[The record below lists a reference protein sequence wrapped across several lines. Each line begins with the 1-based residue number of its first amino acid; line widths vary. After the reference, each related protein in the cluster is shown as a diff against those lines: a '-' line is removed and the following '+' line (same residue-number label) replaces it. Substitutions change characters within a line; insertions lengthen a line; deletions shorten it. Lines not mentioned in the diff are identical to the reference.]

1 MQIVQTVV
9 PASTSVS
16 LIDAKAFLRILHSD
30 DDALITD
37 IIKSVEEHTQNI
49 LNRQLEVATYE
60 LYTDDF
66 ISKLPKNPIIEVLK
80 IEYMGAD
87 GVYVELDS
95 STYYLYE
102 RDGIGYISYSE
113 VPTFKEHQKAIKI
126 TFSCGY
132 AEVPSAIKSYMK
144 VKIATYYENREEFV
158 IGTITS
164 DFKDGFISDLLKP
177 YRIIP

>member
-1 MQIVQTVV
+1 MQVVQTVA

-30 DDALITD
+30 EDALITD

-60 LYTDDF
+60 LYTNDF
-66 ISKLPKNPIIEVLK
+66 ISKLPKNPIKEVLK
-80 IEYMGAD
+80 IEYMGED
-87 GVYVELDS
+87 GQYLELNS

-102 RDGIGYISYSE
+102 IDGIGYISYSE
-113 VPTFKEHQKAIKI
+113 VPLFLEHQKAIKI

-132 AEVPSAIKSYMK
+132 DSVPFAIKSYMK
-144 VKIATYYENREEFV
+144 VKIATYYEYREEYV

-164 DFKDGFISDLLKP
+164 DFSDGYIHDLLKP
-177 YRIIP
+177 YRIMP